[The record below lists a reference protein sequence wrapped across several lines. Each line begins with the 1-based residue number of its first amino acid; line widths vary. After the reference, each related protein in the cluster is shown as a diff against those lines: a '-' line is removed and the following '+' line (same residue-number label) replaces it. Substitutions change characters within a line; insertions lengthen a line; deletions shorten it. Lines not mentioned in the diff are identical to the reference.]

1 MRMFQGNT
9 FQKGCGCYSQ
19 NQMMNTTNCLPIQP
33 CATNTQMQ
41 TMGGYNCGTKTNIAP
56 PVCHPVQ
63 EKVVHTYETTIVPH
77 IFPSHTKMIHH
88 HMYQLQNHYPH
99 TVSNEVEQC
108 CVQQN
113 CGC

>member
-1 MRMFQGNT
+1 
-9 FQKGCGCYSQ
+9 
-19 NQMMNTTNCLPIQP
+19 
-33 CATNTQMQ
+33 
-41 TMGGYNCGTKTNIAP
+41 MGGYNCGTKTNIAP